1 MLGLVQCGRDPEP
14 GLCLTS
20 LLTSVASHLQTC
32 LTGDRVTPARV
43 RALMASLASIRSCAA
58 RADSTDLTRE
68 EFAYLR
74 LCILFK
80 TSKIYLNSLI
90 I

>member
-1 MLGLVQCGRDPEP
+1 MTPPSPKDTSHTLEADDSKTD
-14 GLCLTS
+14 TS
-20 LLTSVASHLQTC
+20 LIE
-32 LTGDRVTPARV
+32 GTPLAKR
-43 RALMASLASIRSCAA
+43 RGGRGRGRGRGSRTTRSMASLASIRSCAA

-80 TSKIYLNSLI
+80 TSKI
-90 I
+90 